1 MADMPTSRAASRSI
15 DGADTVPIAK
25 TTRFSPWRLAGAG
38 LAAGAIAIGSVSA
51 WHVNAASENQS
62 SFVPTA
68 PCRLFDTRP
77 GNEPTTGKKTA
88 LGAGDSNVH
97 TQQVTGAV
105 GNCQIPTDA
114 VAISMNVTA
123 VNGTA
128 RSNLR
133 VYPANVPTPTASN
146 LNWTAGQSPTPN
158 KVDVQL
164 SPDGKVALYNQN
176 GTVDVVADVVG
187 YYSPNDL
194 DEVQLTLQ
202 EMQRQLAEQRA
213 QITALQGT
221 DDELRRALPIIES
234 ATASE
239 LARTDHTPRSV
250 LDVELTAPADGRVTV
265 SYVGL
270 AQNVFEEDRIVC
282 SVYRSADI
290 PPTDIDRTG
299 PGVSTTQKLVITGN
313 VQSGSVVGA
322 RTFDIEAD
330 EPTVFSLACES
341 TGTDGAIR
349 GRSISAVFT
358 AA

>member
-1 MADMPTSRAASRSI
+1 MIISVAASNSI
-15 DGADTVPIAK
+15 DGADTMPNAAK
-25 TTRFSPWRLAGAG
+25 RSSAWRLAGAG
-38 LAAGAIAIGSVSA
+38 LVAGAIAIGSLSA
-51 WHVNAASENQS
+51 WHVNAATENQS
-62 SFVPTA
+62 SFVPTP

-88 LGAGDSNVH
+88 LGAGELNVH

-105 GNCQIPTDA
+105 GNCQIPNDA

-128 RSNLR
+128 QSNLR

-146 LNWTAGQSPTPN
+146 LNWTARQSPTPN

-187 YYSPNDL
+187 YYSPNAL
-194 DEVQLTLQ
+194 DEVQLTLT
-202 EMQRQLAEQRA
+202 EMQGQLDAQRA

-234 ATASE
+234 VTASA

-250 LDVELTAPADGRVTV
+250 LDVELTAPTDGRVTV

-270 AQNVFEEDRIVC
+270 AQNAFEEDRIIC
-282 SVYRSADI
+282 NVYRSADI
-290 PPTDIDRTG
+290 PPTDIDLTD
-299 PGVSTTQKLVITGN
+299 PGTSTTQKVVIAGE
-313 VQSGSVVGA
+313 VQSGSVVGS
-322 RTFDIEAD
+322 RTFDISAA
-330 EPTVFSLACES
+330 EPTVYSLACES
-341 TGTDGAIR
+341 TENPGAVR
-349 GRSISAVFT
+349 GRSLTAVFT
-358 AA
+358 AT